1 MRVGASQNHSLS
13 ASLQALTCLHCPQAV
28 CLSAQA
34 IDECPGDVR
43 TARHFL
49 NKYSFSMPCES

>member
-34 IDECPGDVR
+34 IDDVLVTFEQR
-43 TARHFL
+43 VI
-49 NKYSFSMPCES
+49 S